1 MNNRTLLGLS
11 LLALSVSAGQAA
23 MAAGEKGEGFIEG
36 SSLTILNRNLY
47 LGLCRDK
54 AKIRTFVL

>member
-1 MNNRTLLGLS
+1 MAVGVPETD
-11 LLALSVSAGQAA
+11 VFAA
-23 MAAGEKGEGFIEG
+23 ADAV
-36 SSLTILNRNLY
+36 